1 LRWREGL
8 GGRQAEGR
16 SCTLRGK
23 RGRKGGKPSFLG
35 DILNV
40 YLNQPGL
47 RSRMR
52 EQKILDGWDRVVGRP
67 IAEVTQPG
75 TVRNRVLQIRVINS
89 VWMQELQ
96 FHKPLILQKLNEFL
110 GDPFVQDLRFV
121 LGEREP
127 ELGPKRE
134 EGQGKRSRELAEEEK
149 ERIAKEVSRLPDP
162 EMREALFRLFAKSL
176 KTPRERGEK

>member
-1 LRWREGL
+1 MRWREWL

-35 DILNV
+35 DILGV
-40 YLNQPGL
+40 YLNQPSL

-52 EQKILDGWDRVVGRP
+52 EQKILDGWDRVVGRA

-96 FHKPLILQKLNEFL
+96 FHKPLIIQKLNEFL

-121 LGEREP
+121 LG
-127 ELGPKRE
+127 GRE
-134 EGQGKRSRELAEEEK
+134 EGVSPKAEEGRGKKSRELTEEER
-149 ERIAKEVSRLPDP
+149 ERIEKEVSRLPDP
-162 EMREALFRLFAKSL
+162 EMREVLSRVFAKAL
-176 KTPRERGEK
+176 KTPRERT

>member
-1 LRWREGL
+1 LP
-8 GGRQAEGR
+8 
-16 SCTLRGK
+16 GK
-23 RGRKGGKPSFLG
+23 RGRKAGKPSFLG
-35 DILNV
+35 EILSDF
-40 YLNQPGL
+40 LDQPVL

-52 EQKILDGWDRVVGRP
+52 EQKILDGWDRVVGRAV
-67 IAEVTQPG
+67 AEVTQPG
-75 TVRNRVLQIRVINS
+75 RVRNRVLQIRVTNS
-89 VWMQELQ
+89 VWVQELQ
-96 FHKPLILQKLNEFL
+96 FHKPLIIQKLNEFL
-110 GDPFVQDLRFV
+110 GAPFLKDLRFV

>member
-1 LRWREGL
+1 M
-8 GGRQAEGR
+8 
-16 SCTLRGK
+16 RGK

-35 DILNV
+35 EILSV

-52 EQKILDGWDRVVGRP
+52 EQKILDVWDRIVGRA

-75 TVRNRVLQIRVINS
+75 RVRNRVLQIRVINS

-96 FHKPLILQKLNEFL
+96 FHKPLIIQKLNEFL

-121 LGEREP
+121 LGEREQ
-127 ELGPKRE
+127 ELDPKRE
-134 EGQGKRSRELAEEEK
+134 EGQGKKSRDLAEEER
-149 ERIAKEVSRLPDP
+149 ERIKKEVSRLPDP
-162 EMREALFRLFAKSL
+162 EMREVLSRLFAKAL
-176 KTPRERGEK
+176 KTPRERT